1 MLGFGPMRVIADPW
15 ADTVAD
21 DLCHDVSCGLGH
33 RRQIVGGTVGR
44 RRLHYALDA
53 HTRLTL
59 VGDHSLLAL
68 RRIGISFLRPV
79 LQGGLLSSGTGSWL
93 SGGSVA
99 VGIGYTWGHGTLYY
113 SKDQKQYKFKLSG
126 VSVADVGGA
135 GITAEGEVYNL
146 TSPAD
151 LSGDYSAVTAGV
163 TIIEGGSVAYLKN
176 QKGVVIKLHSQTG
189 GLRFNLSA
197 NGMRLTLQQP

>member
-1 MLGFGPMRVIADPW
+1 MHKL
-15 ADTVAD
+15 
-21 DLCHDVSCGLGH
+21 
-33 RRQIVGGTVGR
+33 
-44 RRLHYALDA
+44 
-53 HTRLTL
+53 
-59 VGDHSLLAL
+59 
-68 RRIGISFLRPV
+68 FLRLFVIVFVSGVATAEGASSPLPV
-79 LQGGLLSSGTGSWL
+79 TEGSIPSAYVWL

-99 VGIGYTWGHGTLYY
+99 IGIGYTWGHGTLYY

-146 TSPAD
+146 ATPAD
-151 LSGDYSAVTAGV
+151 LSGDYSAVTAGL

-176 QKGVVIKLHSQTG
+176 DKGVVIKLHSQTG

-197 NGMRLTLQQP
+197 NGMHITVQQS

>member
-1 MLGFGPMRVIADPW
+1 MGKLLRSFFTAIIVSAVAAAADGASSPSP
-15 ADTVAD
+15 DVA
-21 DLCHDVSCGLGH
+21 
-33 RRQIVGGTVGR
+33 
-44 RRLHYALDA
+44 
-53 HTRLTL
+53 
-59 VGDHSLLAL
+59 
-68 RRIGISFLRPV
+68 
-79 LQGGLLSSGTGSWL
+79 GSIPSAYVWL

-99 VGIGYTWGHGTLYY
+99 VGIGYTWGHGKLDY

-126 VSVADVGGA
+126 VSIADVGGA

-151 LSGDYSAVTAGV
+151 LSGDYKAVTAGV

-176 QKGVVIKLHSQTG
+176 DKGVVIKLHSQTG

-197 NGMRLTLQQP
+197 NGMRITVES

>member
-1 MLGFGPMRVIADPW
+1 MHKLIRSLFAIVFMFGVAAAADGASSSVP
-15 ADTVAD
+15 VAEGAIPSAY
-21 DLCHDVSCGLGH
+21 V
-33 RRQIVGGTVGR
+33 
-44 RRLHYALDA
+44 
-53 HTRLTL
+53 
-59 VGDHSLLAL
+59 
-68 RRIGISFLRPV
+68 
-79 LQGGLLSSGTGSWL
+79 WL

-146 TSPAD
+146 TSPGD
-151 LSGDYSAVTAGV
+151 LSGNFTAVTAGV
-163 TIIEGGSVAYLKN
+163 TIIEGGSIAYLKN
-176 QKGVVIKLHSQTG
+176 DKGVVIKLHSQTG

-197 NGMRLTLQQP
+197 NGMKITLADSPG